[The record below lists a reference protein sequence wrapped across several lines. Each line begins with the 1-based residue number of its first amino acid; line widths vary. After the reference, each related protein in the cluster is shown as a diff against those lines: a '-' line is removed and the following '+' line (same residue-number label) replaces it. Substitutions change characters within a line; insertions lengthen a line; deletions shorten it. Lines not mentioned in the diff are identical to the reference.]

1 MKGFSEGNMKN
12 NMHKMLYFFI
22 YFSLT
27 DTKTTVFVLKKKKI
41 HRICIKKKISS
52 FSVNIYSVHL
62 TLIKITCRVRVDTTS
77 RCGSS
82 PAFVGLFTVPP
93 ERVPFYLFNAPTC
106 CRNYV
111 KIVKTSGG
119 GGDAR

>member
-1 MKGFSEGNMKN
+1 
-12 NMHKMLYFFI
+12 MLYVFI

-27 DTKTTVFVLKKKKI
+27 DTKTTVFVLKKI
-41 HRICIKKKISS
+41 YIFTVFVLKKKISS

-62 TLIKITCRVRVDTTS
+62 TLIKMTCRVRVDTTS

-82 PAFVGLFTVPP
+82 PAFVDLFTVPP